1 MIKEVPDATLLQIE
15 NEFGSYG
22 HEDTD
27 YLRDLVRMIRGYG
40 INELILTADRAQHL
54 RDGAVP
60 GAVATVTCHG
70 TADDVTAALSSLSN
84 FQPDLPRLVTLLD
97 VNGTSRW
104 GESTYHSTSSVAHF
118 RRSLDLILSSNAS
131 INIYAFAGG
140 TNFGFWSGAVED
152 TGIDSSYVNI
162 VRQAVRRRGR
172 HHHRRAR
179 QHRSVDM
186 VMVNHSVE
194 TAVDTTGLLYR
205 PATTSYNYSPPPIIS
220 QSGHSQFSLKYHALR
235 RLLLDRGLIS
245 RLQTVPVNP
254 STSGIG
260 MVRLDHQLNWQNILN
275 LIPGSPIFLDAPVF
289 MEQLNTQLGSGQVHG
304 WIVYRTR
311 LPSATGNVNI
321 SGTMRDRAQ
330 VYLNGHHVQ
339 TVYNHKMSAFSV
351 IIPTLHNNK
360 HVSQSPS
367 VTSTLELIVENMGRS
382 SFGLLDDQRKGFEGA
397 VSVHGKIVD
406 SHWEH
411 FSLDFSPAFL
421 TAIKQSKDWLPTVR
435 SLTTPQG
442 HGQGHGQG
450 QGQPTLYRGH
460 FRIKQFKDTY
470 IDMSKWTK
478 GLVIVNG
485 FVLGRYWNIGPQQ
498 SLYVPS
504 PILSHGL
511 NEILVFELER
521 TLNAKVKFVAK
532 SLWDNHKHRG

>member
-1 MIKEVPDATLLQIE
+1 
-15 NEFGSYG
+15 
-22 HEDTD
+22 
-27 YLRDLVRMIRGYG
+27 MIRGYG
-40 INELILTADRAQHL
+40 INELILTADRAPHL
-54 RDGAVP
+54 RDGSVP

-70 TADDVTAALSSLSN
+70 TADEVTAALSSLSN
-84 FQPDLPRLVTLLD
+84 FQPHLPRLVTLLD

-104 GESTYHSTSSVAHF
+104 GETTHHSSSSVANF
-118 RRSLDLILSSNAS
+118 RRSVDLILSSNAS

-140 TNFGFWSGAVED
+140 TNFGFWSGALED
-152 TGIDSSYVNI
+152 TGVESSSVNI
-162 VRQAVRRRGR
+162 VRQAVRRRGG
-172 HHHRRAR
+172 HHHRRTR
-179 QHRSVDM
+179 QQRSVDL
-186 VMVNHSVE
+186 VMVNQSVE
-194 TAVDTTGLLYR
+194 TPVDTSGLVYR
-205 PATTSYNYSPPPIIS
+205 PVTTSYNYSPPPIIS
-220 QSGHSQFSLKYHALR
+220 QSGHGQFSVKYHALR

-260 MVRLDHQLNWQNILN
+260 MVRLDHQLNWENIVN
-275 LIPGSPIFLDAPVF
+275 LIPASPIFLDAPVF

-311 LPSATGNVNI
+311 LPSVTGNVNI

-330 VYLNGHHVQ
+330 VYLDGRHVQ
-339 TVYNHKMSAFSV
+339 TVYNHRMSAFNV
-351 IIPTLHNNK
+351 ITSTLHSNRRVN
-360 HVSQSPS
+360 HSPS
-367 VTSTLELIVENMGRS
+367 AASTLELIVENMGRS
-382 SFGLLDDQRKGFEGA
+382 SFGLLDDQRKGFEGS
-397 VSVHGKIVD
+397 VSVHGKTVD

-421 TAIKQSKDWLPTVR
+421 AAVKQSKDWLPTVR
-435 SLTTPQG
+435 PSTTPQG
-442 HGQGHGQG
+442 HGQ
-450 QGQPTLYRGH
+450 PTLYKGH